1 MDNNIFS
8 IQNKVPE
15 NSLPI
20 LKSWFNNY
28 TFQLVVSKIRHT
40 KLGDYRAKRGVFP
53 HRISVNQNL
62 NQYAFL
68 ITLTHEFA
76 HLLVFEKYKNKVAP
90 HGLEWKNQF
99 AELLLVLLEHKVFPA
114 DLEEILYLHAKNPAA
129 SSVRDMKLTQQLKK
143 YDTETTPATHLAELA
158 EGTLFA
164 LKNKRIFTKGE
175 KRRTR
180 FLCQEKS
187 TKKQYLIHGA
197 AEVVVVENQ

>member
-1 MDNNIFS
+1 MEKILAALKNR
-8 IQNKVPE
+8 VPE
-15 NSLPI
+15 NSLSI
-20 LKSWFNNY
+20 LEGWFRDY
-28 TFQLVVSKIRHT
+28 TFLLVVSKTRHT
-40 KLGDYRAKRGVFP
+40 KLGDYRAKRMHLP
-53 HRISVNQNL
+53 HRISVNHNL

-99 AELLLVLLEHKVFPA
+99 AALVLILLERNIFPSDIA
-114 DLEEILYLHAKNPAA
+114 DILVEHIKNPAA
-129 SSVRDMKLTQQLKK
+129 SSCRDFNLTVQLKK
-143 YDTETTPATHLAELA
+143 YDVGIETVLHLIDLP
-158 EGTLFA
+158 EGSVFS
-164 LKNKRIFTKGE
+164 LKNKRIFTKGQ

-197 AEVVVVENQ
+197 AEVVVIN

>member
-1 MDNNIFS
+1 MEKILAAIKNR
-8 IQNKVPE
+8 VPE
-15 NSLPI
+15 NSLSI
-20 LKSWFNNY
+20 LEGWFRDY
-28 TFQLVVSKIRHT
+28 TFLLVVSKTRHT
-40 KLGDYRAKRGVFP
+40 KLGDYRAKRMYLP
-53 HRISVNQNL
+53 HRISVNHNL

-99 AELLLVLLEHKVFPA
+99 AELLLILLESKVFPT
-114 DLEEILYLHAKNPAA
+114 DLEEILFQHVKNPAA

-143 YDTETTPATHLAELA
+143 YDTDDVSVIHLLELE
-158 EGTLFA
+158 EGALFS
-164 LKNKRIFTKGE
+164 LKNNRIFVKGQ

-197 AEVVVVENQ
+197 AEVVVIN